1 VRVMYLSASGQ
12 LGGAETSLLEIL
24 ASLRDAQPSWTLH
37 LLVGASGPLEARAAA
52 LGVATETLH
61 FGPTISSLG
70 ERTSGADRNR
80 ARFAWQLARAAIPIG
95 AYIKQL
101 RRAIQRTRPDI
112 LHSNGLK
119 MHVLAARADA
129 GPKLVWH
136 LHDYLGSRSISGRL
150 LRWNHSRSSLVLA
163 NSQSVAG
170 DARAALNGTRVV
182 PLYNAIDLARF
193 SPAGDCMDLDA
204 LAAFPPASSPVVR
217 IGLLGTF
224 ARWKGHATYL
234 NALARVP
241 RKVPIR
247 AYVIGDAVYET
258 EGSQHSRAELEA
270 LVRHLGI
277 GDRVGF
283 TGFVTRPEAA
293 LRSLD
298 VVVHASTSPEPF
310 GLVIVEAMATARAVV
325 MSLAGGAAE
334 IVTPGVDALG
344 HVPGDVDGLAA
355 RITELVASPELRT
368 RLGRAA
374 RLTAERSFDRGRL
387 ARDLVPIY
395 QAVLGD

>member
-1 VRVMYLSASGQ
+1 MYLSASGQ

-24 ASLRDAQPSWTLH
+24 ASLRDAQPSWTLR
-37 LLVGASGPLEARAAA
+37 LLVGASGPLETRAAA
-52 LGVATETLH
+52 LGVATEALQ
-61 FGPTISSLG
+61 FGSAISRLG
-70 ERTSGADRNR
+70 EGTSGADRNR
-80 ARFAWQLARAAIPIG
+80 ARLAWQLTRAAIPIG

-101 RRAIQRTRPDI
+101 RRAVQRARPDI

-119 MHVLAARADA
+119 MHVPAARAAA

-136 LHDYLGSRSISGRL
+136 LHDYLGSRSISRSL
-150 LRWNHSRSSLVLA
+150 LRWSRSRSSLVLA
-163 NSQSVAG
+163 NSQSVAD
-170 DARAALNGTRVV
+170 DARAVLNSTTVI
-182 PLYNAIDLARF
+182 PIYNAIDLSRF
-193 SPAGDCMDLDA
+193 SPAGDCLDLDA
-204 LAAFPPASSPVVR
+204 LAAMPPASSPVVR

-224 ARWKGHATYL
+224 ARWKGHETFL

-241 RKVPIR
+241 REVPIR

-258 EGSQHSRAELEA
+258 EGSQHSRGELEA

-283 TGFVTRPEAA
+283 TGFVTKPEAA

-298 VVVHASTSPEPF
+298 IVVHASTSPEPF

-344 HVPGDVDGLAA
+344 HVPGDVEGLAV
-355 RITELVASPELRT
+355 RLIELAASPDLRA

-374 RLTAERSFDRGRL
+374 RLTAERAFDRGRL

-395 QAVLGD
+395 QAVLRD

>member
-24 ASLRDAQPSWTLH
+24 ASLRDAQPSWALH
-37 LLVGASGPLEARAAA
+37 LLLGASGPLQARAAA

-61 FGPTISSLG
+61 FGPRISRLG
-70 ERTSGADRNR
+70 ERTSGAGRHR
-80 ARFAWQLARAAIPIG
+80 ARLAWQLARAGIPIRT
-95 AYIKQL
+95 YINQL
-101 RRAIQRTRPDI
+101 SRAIQRARPDI

-119 MHVLAARADA
+119 MHVLAARAAA
-129 GPKLVWH
+129 GTKLVWH
-136 LHDYLGSRSISGRL
+136 LHDYLGSRSISTRL
-150 LRWNHSRSSLVLA
+150 LRWNRTPSSLVLA
-163 NSQSVAG
+163 NSQSVAD
-170 DARAALNGTRVV
+170 DARVALNGTRVV
-182 PLYNAIDLARF
+182 PIYNAIDLARF
-193 SPAGDCMDLDA
+193 SPAGDCIDLDA
-204 LAAFPPASSPVVR
+204 LAMLPSPTSPVVR

-224 ARWKGHATYL
+224 ARWKGHATFL

-241 RKVPIR
+241 RDVPIR

-258 EGSQHSRAELEA
+258 EGSQYSHLELA
-270 LVRHLGI
+270 AMVRQLGI

-283 TGFVTRPEAA
+283 TGFVTKPEAA

-334 IVTPGVDALG
+334 IVTPGVDALA

-355 RITELVASPELRT
+355 RITELAASPDLRA

-374 RLTAERSFDRGRL
+374 RLTAERSFDRERL

-395 QAVLGD
+395 QALLRD

>member
-1 VRVMYLSASGQ
+1 MYLSASGQ

-37 LLVGASGPLEARAAA
+37 LLLGASGPLQARAAA
-52 LGVATETLH
+52 LGVASETLH
-61 FGPTISSLG
+61 FGSTISRLG
-70 ERTSGADRNR
+70 ERTSGGGSHR
-80 ARFAWQLARAAIPIG
+80 ARLAWQLVRAGIPIS
-95 AYIKQL
+95 AYVKQL
-101 RRAIQRTRPDI
+101 SLAIQRTRPDI

-119 MHVLAARADA
+119 MHVLAARAAA

-136 LHDYLGSRSISGRL
+136 LHDYLGSRSISARL
-150 LRWNHSRSSLVLA
+150 LRWNRTRSSLVLA
-163 NSQSVAG
+163 NSQSVAD
-170 DARAALNGTRVV
+170 DARVALNGTRVV

-193 SPAGDCMDLDA
+193 SPTGDGLDLDA
-204 LAAFPPASSPVVR
+204 LAALPPPTLPVVR
-217 IGLLGTF
+217 VGLLGTF
-224 ARWKGHATYL
+224 ARWKGHATFL

-241 RKVPIR
+241 RDVPIR
-247 AYVIGDAVYET
+247 AYVIGDAVYQT
-258 EGSQHSRAELEA
+258 EGSQHSRAELAAMVQE
-270 LVRHLGI
+270 LGI
-277 GDRVGF
+277 RDRVGF

-334 IVTPGVDALG
+334 IVTPGVDALA
-344 HVPGDVDGLAA
+344 HVPGDANGLAA
-355 RITELVASPELRT
+355 RITELAASPELRA

-374 RLTAERSFDRGRL
+374 RLTAERSFDRERL
-387 ARDLVPIY
+387 ARDLVPLY
-395 QAVLGD
+395 HALLRD